1 VIEFLVYL
9 IVLCIVFGLLY
20 YVVTLLPLPEPFKTI
35 AIVLVL
41 VVFILVLLG
50 VLFGGINLPK
60 LKVSLNEPGGW
71 HVSERTYG

>member
-1 VIEFLVYL
+1 VIELMIYL

-41 VVFILVLLG
+41 IVFILVLLG
-50 VLFGGINLPK
+50 VFFGGINLPRLQIK
-60 LKVSLNEPGGW
+60 
-71 HVSERTYG
+71 

>member
-1 VIEFLVYL
+1 MIYL

-41 VVFILVLLG
+41 IVFILVLLG
-50 VLFGGINLPK
+50 VFFGGINLPRLQIK
-60 LKVSLNEPGGW
+60 
-71 HVSERTYG
+71 